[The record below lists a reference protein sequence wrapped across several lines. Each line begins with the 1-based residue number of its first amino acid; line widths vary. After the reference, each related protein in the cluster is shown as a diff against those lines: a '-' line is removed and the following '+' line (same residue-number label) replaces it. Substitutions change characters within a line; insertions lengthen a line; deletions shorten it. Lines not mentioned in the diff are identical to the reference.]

1 MSKRKIDTTLK
12 KSVIESFQ
20 SHKREVLNDF
30 RQEER
35 TRLDQASNDDMDNRH
50 IESKAEE
57 TLNEM
62 DFLTHSMEILEKEIY
77 ILKSIYQEVP
87 NDKVE
92 FGALL
97 KTDKVVALI
106 GVANERMDVE
116 GIQVVGISLAAP
128 LLKAMEGKKVGDT
141 VEVNSVSHT
150 IEEIC

>member
-1 MSKRKIDTTLK
+1 MSKRKIDASLK

-62 DFLTHSMEILEKEIY
+62 DFLTHSMEILEKELY
-77 ILKSIYQEVP
+77 ILKSISHEVP
-87 NDKVE
+87 TDKVQ
-92 FGALL
+92 FGALVQ
-97 KTDKVVALI
+97 TDKLVALI
-106 GVANERMDVE
+106 GAANERMDVD
-116 GIQVVGISLAAP
+116 GIPVVGISLAAP
-128 LLKAMEGKKVGDT
+128 LMKAMEGKKVGDT
-141 VEVNSVSHT
+141 VETNSIEHT

>member
-1 MSKRKIDTTLK
+1 MSKRKIDASLK

-62 DFLTHSMEILEKEIY
+62 DFLTHSMEILEKELY
-77 ILKSIYQEVP
+77 ILKSISHEVP
-87 NDKVE
+87 TDKVQ
-92 FGALL
+92 FGALVQ
-97 KTDKVVALI
+97 TDKLVALI
-106 GVANERMDVE
+106 GVANERMDVD
-116 GIQVVGISLAAP
+116 GIPVVGISLAAP
-128 LLKAMEGKKVGDT
+128 LMKAMEGKKVGDT
-141 VEVNSVSHT
+141 VETNSIEHN